1 MPTDGRPRP
10 DASDG
15 EQPDAWR
22 STGLDLAR
30 AVAREVANRSGG
42 TRRRRRRDDSR
53 PGSDDQTSVERSGG
67 YSGAG
72 PDDRDPQEVKTVV
85 DRLVAERGWKP
96 DLDVAG
102 AVARWPHVVGPQLA
116 EHARAE
122 SFAQGVLVVRADST
136 SWATQL
142 RLMAPQILARIAA
155 DIGNGV
161 VTRIDV
167 RGPSAPSWR
176 HGRRSVPGRGPRDT
190 YG

>member
-1 MPTDGRPRP
+1 MSTDGRR
-10 DASDG
+10 DESDL
-15 EQPDAWR
+15 EQSAAWQ

-30 AVAREVANRSGG
+30 AVAREVANRNGG
-42 TRRRRRRDDSR
+42 TRRRRRQRDAR

-72 PDDRDPQEVKTVV
+72 PDDRDPQEVKNVV
-85 DRLVAERGWKP
+85 ERLVAERGWKP
-96 DLDVAG
+96 DLDIAG

-116 EHARAE
+116 EHTRAE
-122 SFAQGVLVVRADST
+122 SFTEGVLVVRADST
-136 SWATQL
+136 SWATQV
-142 RLMAPQILARIAA
+142 RLMAPQILTRIAA
-155 DIGNGV
+155 DIGDGL

-176 HGRRSVPGRGPRDT
+176 HGRRSVHGRGPRDT